1 MQFLHIAITVEV
13 SFFVD
18 IFTAFAF
25 SIYEKSTKKGRIDES
40 NIPLKVSFFGIVKT
54 VDSAALFGRL
64 A

>member
-13 SFFVD
+13 RFFVD

-40 NIPLKVSFFGIVKT
+40 SIPLKGNGFEKVLV
-54 VDSAALFGRL
+54 L
-64 A
+64 